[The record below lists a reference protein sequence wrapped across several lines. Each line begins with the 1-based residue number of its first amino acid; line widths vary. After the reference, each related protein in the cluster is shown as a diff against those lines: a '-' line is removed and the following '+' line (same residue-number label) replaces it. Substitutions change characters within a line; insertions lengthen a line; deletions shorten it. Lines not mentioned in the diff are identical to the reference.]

1 MLTNKRWVHVPGD
14 DDEGGAVYRDASGDI
29 PPTRRPK
36 EYLEFGDDGT
46 VRKLATGALGQM
58 PTWGRLLLY
67 LVLGDAGPVR
77 FLAPGAH
84 DRAHEVDRTTWS
96 QKDGKVVF
104 NFGAAGNR
112 GGEEHQI
119 VEQAPDKLVIR
130 KQ

>member
-29 PPTRRPK
+29 PPSRRPK
-36 EYLEFGDDGT
+36 EYLEFSDDGT
-46 VRKLATGALGQM
+46 VRKLATGA
-58 PTWGRLLLY
+58 
-67 LVLGDAGPVR
+67 D
-77 FLAPGAH
+77 

-104 NFGAAGNR
+104 SFGASENR
-112 GGEEHQI
+112 CGEEHRI
-119 VEQAPDKLVIR
+119 VEQTPDRIVIR

>member
-1 MLTNKRWVHVPGD
+1 VLTNKRWVHVPGD

-29 PPTRRPK
+29 PPSRRPK
-36 EYLEFGDDGT
+36 EYLEFSDDGT
-46 VRKLATGALGQM
+46 VRKLATGA
-58 PTWGRLLLY
+58 
-67 LVLGDAGPVR
+67 D
-77 FLAPGAH
+77 

-104 NFGAAGNR
+104 SFGAGNR

-119 VEQAPDKLVIR
+119 VEQTPDRIVIR

>member
-1 MLTNKRWVHVPGD
+1 VLTNKRWVHVPSD
-14 DDEGGAVYRDASGDI
+14 DNEGGAVYRDASGDI
-29 PPTRRPK
+29 PPSRRPK
-36 EYLEFGDDGT
+36 EYLEFSDDGT
-46 VRKLATGALGQM
+46 VRKLATGA
-58 PTWGRLLLY
+58 
-67 LVLGDAGPVR
+67 D
-77 FLAPGAH
+77 

-104 NFGAAGNR
+104 NFGAANSR